1 MQIALISDD
10 PHTIK
15 QARSLFRRKV
25 GHSRLTLRNGKVY
38 TMRYNPGIQ
47 PRTECQE
54 KSWSL
59 FKEANRRVAEDF
71 ADPHKKARWQ
81 RLQKEQSQYKTAR
94 GLARAHYMSALRL
107 EMQSRHQ
114 DKARANQ
121 AAASSLHIHR
131 PTSPGLHHGTYNAD
145 LKLDYLSSSNNISW
159 SHHRNVH
166 WWRSTLHSI
175 TLNGHHLPI
184 QDMHPALLNS

>member
-121 AAASSLHIHR
+121 AAASNLRLHRTAFLAFGH
-131 PTSPGLHHGTYNAD
+131 NANI
-145 LKLDYLSSSNNISW
+145 KPCYISSSSNISW

-166 WWRSTLHSI
+166 WWRSSI
-175 TLNGHHLPI
+175 CNVV
-184 QDMHPALLNS
+184 DV